1 MQRGIFIGILAT
13 ATFGC
18 SPAGTH
24 STTDSG
30 PNPGEDAA
38 GNGTGGTGG
47 TSGASGTGGSSG
59 GGSGGR
65 SGGGTGGMFSADGP
79 SCGVKTFG
87 LTKIPPDLLIVQ
99 DKSGS
104 MDALPDGTTCRRAT
118 QATCMPMTKWPQ
130 ITTAITQVVM
140 QTESAIRWGLKFFP
154 EDATCGVNAGAVVPV
169 ANMNAA
175 AITMAIAAQAPSGG
189 TPTRDAITSAGAYL
203 STLADPN
210 PKYIL
215 LATDGEP
222 NCGAVNI
229 FGSQDDDSMAAIQAV
244 KDVAAMGI
252 PVFVVGI
259 GTVTGSEATLTA
271 MAIAGGQPQ
280 TAAPRYY
287 PVASTAELVTV
298 LGTIGGMVGSCSFGL
313 GTKPPNPDNVTVAAD
328 GIVVPRDPTHANG
341 WDYGTGGTS
350 IQLFGKP
357 CDDARAGKL
366 KDVKAVFGCPEPIV
380 P

>member
-1 MQRGIFIGILAT
+1 MQRGILVGLLAA

-24 STTDSG
+24 STTDAG
-30 PNPGEDAA
+30 PNAGDDAGPHPG
-38 GNGTGGTGG
+38 GGTGGTG
-47 TSGASGTGGSSG
+47 GASGTGGSSG

-65 SGGGTGGMFSADGP
+65 SGGGTGGTFSTDGP

-87 LTKIPPDLLIVQ
+87 LSKIPPDLLIVQ

-104 MDALPDGTTCRRAT
+104 MASLPDGTTCRLSM
-118 QATCMPMTKWPQ
+118 QATCLPMTKWPQ
-130 ITTAITQVVM
+130 MTTAINQVVM
-140 QTESAIRWGLKFFP
+140 QTESSIRWGLKFFA
-154 EDATCGVNAGAVVPV
+154 DDSQCGVNPGATVPI
-169 ANMNAA
+169 ADMNAA
-175 AITMAIAAQAPSGG
+175 AIATAIAAQAPSGS
-189 TPTRDAITSAGAYL
+189 TPTREAITSAGAYL

-210 PKYIL
+210 PKFIL
-215 LATDGEP
+215 LATDGQP
-222 NCGAVNI
+222 NCSTQAV
-229 FGSQDDDSMAAIQAV
+229 FGSQGDDSPAAIQAV

-259 GTVTGSEATLTA
+259 GTVTDAQTTLTA

-280 TAAPRYY
+280 AADPRYY

-328 GIVVPRDPTHANG
+328 GTVVPRDPSHANG

-350 IQLFGKP
+350 IQLFGKT

-380 P
+380 Q